1 MTVLRYYRSM
11 ILPTPALLH
20 GFLGFSRRGPIVYF
34 RGVAQALRQAGIVP
48 LVPEVPAAGT
58 VAERAE
64 ALARQLFRSD
74 SSTFALVAH
83 SMGGLDARHLIA
95 YLDPDR
101 RVKSL
106 VTVGTPHRGTPVA
119 TAILDSRGLA
129 VALIRRIGKPG
140 LRDLTPEVREAE
152 QIPDRADVRYT
163 SYAGCRPLAELP
175 LWLQPFARV
184 IPTANDGLV
193 PVDSA
198 RWGEFHGVL
207 RTDHVEFV
215 GWSLGLPSTRVA
227 RPFDHLSFW
236 IRAVAEAMQAAQGKT
251 D

>member
-1 MTVLRYYRSM
+1 M

-34 RGVAQALRQAGIVP
+34 RGIAQALRQAGIVP
-48 LVPEVPAAGT
+48 LVPEVPAAGI

-106 VTVGTPHRGTPVA
+106 VTVATPHRGTPVA
-119 TAILDSRGLA
+119 TAILESHGL
-129 VALIRRIGKPG
+129 VGTLIRRIGKPG
-140 LRDLTPEVREAE
+140 LRDLTAEVREAE
-152 QIPDRADVRYT
+152 QIPDRADVRYA
-163 SYAGCRPLAELP
+163 SYAGCRPPAELP
-175 LWLQPFARV
+175 IWLRPFARA
-184 IPTANDGLV
+184 IPTDNDGLV
-193 PVDSA
+193 PVASA
-198 RWGEFHGVL
+198 RWGEFRGIL
-207 RTDHVEFV
+207 RTDHVELL
-215 GWSLGLPSTRVA
+215 GWSLGLPSIRAA

-236 IRAVAEAMQAAQGKT
+236 MRAVAEAMQAAQVKT